1 MLKDVMKTLIAMV
14 IYAGAVAGQ
23 EIPERTWENS
33 IVGSVNMTQTGFDNW
48 AAGGENAFAWQVNVN
63 FKFVQLLEKTT
74 WSNSGKI
81 VYGATKI
88 GNADLQKSVDEI
100 KMESVLIY
108 KGGSSINPFIAF
120 TGETQL
126 AAGYNYGTDPALP
139 ISAFMD
145 PGYFRESLGAGMEL
159 RKDLTTRLGLSFKQ
173 TVTTDYPV
181 PYADDI
187 ETLEIETLRSEIG
200 IESVTDMLIN
210 ISETSNYVSK
220 LELFSAFRTLDEID
234 VGWDN
239 TLTVKV
245 SEYINMNVNLK
256 LVYDKDVSPK
266 RQLKQSMALG
276 LNYTFL

>member
-1 MLKDVMKTLIAMV
+1 MLKDVMKTLIAVV
-14 IYAGAVAGQ
+14 IVADGVAGQ
-23 EIPERTWENS
+23 EIPEGAWENS

-81 VYGATKI
+81 VYGAIKI
-88 GNADLQKSVDEI
+88 GNADVQKSVDEI

-108 KGGSSINPFIAF
+108 KRGSSINPFIAF

-126 AAGYNYGTDPALP
+126 AAGYSYGTDPALQ

-145 PGYFRESLGAGMEL
+145 PGFFRESLGAGMEL

-173 TVTTDYPV
+173 TVTTDYPA

-187 ETLEIETLRSEIG
+187 ETLEVETLRSEFG
-200 IESVTDMLIN
+200 VESVTDMLMN
-210 ISETSNYVSK
+210 ISETSSIVSK
-220 LELFSAFRTLDEID
+220 LELFSTLNALDEID

-239 TLTVKV
+239 TLTVKI

-256 LVYDKDVSPK
+256 LVYDNDISPK

-276 LNYTFL
+276 INYTFI